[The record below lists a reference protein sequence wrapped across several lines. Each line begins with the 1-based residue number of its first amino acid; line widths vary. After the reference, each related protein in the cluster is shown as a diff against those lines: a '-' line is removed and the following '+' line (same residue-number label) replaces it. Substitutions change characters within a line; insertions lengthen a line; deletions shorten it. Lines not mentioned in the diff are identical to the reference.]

1 MSAPAR
7 LKRNME
13 LGLCSEDPGV
23 QAAFHERTGA
33 SIYMHDNMVMVM
45 LEAELA
51 SVASVALV

>member
-1 MSAPAR
+1 
-7 LKRNME
+7 ME